1 MSTSPPCP
9 NCGFENSPGAKFCAN
24 CGIPQGRRCPE
35 CGSEVAEAARFCS
48 NCGIPLA
55 AGARIDAGGRPQVT
69 AGGRAGAVP
78 PQEVP
83 AEARKV
89 ITVLFADL
97 AGSTALTE
105 RLDPEEARQVVG
117 RFYDVVQHVVERWFA
132 GSVANYLGDG
142 VLAVFGLPAAHED
155 DPERAVRAG
164 LAIRDAMPVLNTHL
178 GSTFGVQLAVRIGIN
193 TGEVVAASGS
203 TFDRDF
209 LISDAVTTAARL
221 QQTVGAGTVV
231 VGERT
236 HRLTK
241 ESIEYA
247 DLPPLQVKG
256 KGETLAA
263 WAAVRARPEASD
275 VRRIAAPL
283 VGRHGE
289 LALLRHLYQR
299 TQEDVRPHLV
309 TLMGQPGIGK
319 SRLLRE
325 FLAEVREAD
334 PPPLVLRGRSV
345 AFGWQI
351 GYHALLDILRSQA
364 GLMDT
369 DAPDVVREKI
379 ERWLHGALPAGD
391 GVLDGLLLTFGGEQ
405 AGADP
410 VEIRRQLF
418 DAWVGL
424 VTGLSVHRP
433 VVLALEDIHWADD
446 GVLDLVELLAD
457 RASTLPVFII
467 CVARPELFERRPNWG
482 GGRRSATNID
492 LPPLRANEVEQLVAA
507 LGSQGLAKDV
517 VRTIAQRAEGNP
529 LFVEEL
535 VRMIME
541 GSLPGAQIPDTV
553 QAVITARIDRL
564 PAAERRALQAAAVIG
579 RTFWPS
585 AVSSLAGLEPDE
597 TSTVLE
603 SLIAK
608 ELILRRPAST
618 IAGEDEFAFRHIL
631 TRDVAYNLL
640 PRTHRQPAHAQ
651 IVRWLEGR
659 LAGRIE
665 EVIEVLA
672 EHLRVAGDERAAT
685 YLHRAGNKARRQ
697 YANADALRL
706 FAQALEAAG
715 SGPADPAL
723 AAAIHR
729 DRGDVHQLLGEYEA
743 AMEAYEAGLRAA
755 REARDTVLEAALQTK
770 IGLIY
775 HRRMDL
781 EEAERH
787 FEQAADAAR
796 RAGAGAVLG
805 QALIDLANIAWDRGV
820 MAPDHPALQEGLA
833 LLRQAGDDAGVARA
847 LNLMSMIYVGAGL
860 GAQAVAA
867 ATEGLTAARTAG
879 DRSREATSLSYL
891 CVINGFLGQYRIALR
906 HGDDALQ
913 IAEQIGDRR
922 RIAYTR
928 FFMGRIQTSF
938 GMWPEAL
945 ANLEMARSKIQG
957 LARIQYPW
965 LYYFSGLAYQLTGQH
980 EDAMA
985 MWRAGAKVESRSP
998 AWRKISLISAIE
1010 VARHE
1015 GDQDS
1020 LMRALDEVVALPG
1033 GTFIPSDVEATL
1045 LVGEALLD
1053 ADRPADFT
1061 AFVEACRPGM
1071 ERFGS
1076 LPGLASLAMLDARA
1090 TALHGD
1096 AAGAEALLGRAMQWS
1111 DEAEDAHRRWRARE
1125 LRVELLDTA
1134 ADRVALA
1141 AFLEGI
1147 AGRLPE
1153 GLRRSFVQSPRVAA
1167 FLT

>member
-1 MSTSPPCP
+1 M
-9 NCGFENSPGAKFCAN
+9 G
-24 CGIPQGRRCPE
+24 
-35 CGSEVAEAARFCS
+35 
-48 NCGIPLA
+48 
-55 AGARIDAGGRPQVT
+55 T
-69 AGGRAGAVP
+69 AGGDVP
-78 PQEVP
+78 V
-83 AEARKV
+83 EARKV
-89 ITVLFADL
+89 VTVLFADL

-142 VLAVFGLPAAHED
+142 VLAIFGLPTAHED

-164 LAIRDAMPVLNTHL
+164 LAIRDAMPVLNAHL
-178 GSTFGVQLAVRIGIN
+178 NSTFGVHLAVRIGVN

-221 QQTVGAGTVV
+221 QQTVGEGTVV

-241 ESIEYA
+241 ERIDYTA
-247 DLPPLQVKG
+247 LPPLRVKG
-256 KGETLAA
+256 KEEALAA
-263 WAAVRARPEASD
+263 WSAARARPETSD

-283 VGRHGE
+283 VGRHAE

-299 TQEDVRPHLV
+299 TQTDGRLHLV
-309 TLMGQPGIGK
+309 SVTGQPGIGK

-325 FLAEVREAD
+325 FLAEVRDFD

-369 DAPDVVREKI
+369 DAPDLVREKVQG
-379 ERWLHGALPAGD
+379 WLRDALPSSA
-391 GVLDGLLLTFGGEQ
+391 GVLDGLLLTFGGE
-405 AGADP
+405 GTDADP
-410 VEIRRQLF
+410 GEVRRQLF
-418 DAWVGL
+418 EAWIGL
-424 VTGLSVHRP
+424 VAGLSAHRP
-433 VVLALEDIHWADD
+433 VVLALEDIHWADE

-457 RASTLPVFII
+457 RASTLPVFIV
-467 CVARPELFERRPNWG
+467 CVARPELLERRPSWG
-482 GGRRSATNID
+482 GGRRNATNID
-492 LPPLRANEVEQLVAA
+492 LPPLRVDEVEQLVAS

-517 VRTIAQRAEGNP
+517 VRTIAQRADGNP

-541 GSLPGAQIPDTV
+541 GSLPGAQIPETV

-564 PAAERRALQAAAVIG
+564 AAAERRALQAAAVIG

-585 AVSSLAGLEPDE
+585 AVASLAGMEPDE
-597 TSTVLE
+597 TDAVLQ
-603 SLIAK
+603 SLVGK

-631 TRDVAYNLL
+631 TRDVAYHLL

-659 LAGRIE
+659 LGERVE
-665 EVIEVLA
+665 EAIEVLA
-672 EHLRVAGDERAAT
+672 EHLRVAGDERAAA
-685 YLHRAGNKARRQ
+685 YLHRAANKARRQ

-715 SGPADPAL
+715 PAPADPSL
-723 AAAIHR
+723 VAAIHR
-729 DRGDVHQLLGEYEA
+729 DRGDVHQLMGEYA
-743 AMEAYEAGLRAA
+743 MAMEAYETGLRGA
-755 REARDTVLEAALQTK
+755 REAGNTAQEAVLQTK

-775 HRRMDL
+775 HRQMNL

-787 FEQAADAAR
+787 FEQAAEAAR
-796 RAGAGAVLG
+796 RTGARAVLG
-805 QALIDLANIAWDRGV
+805 QALIDLTNIAWDRGV
-820 MAPDHPALQEGLA
+820 MSPDHPALQEGLA
-833 LLRQAGDDAGVARA
+833 LLREAGDDAGVARA
-847 LNLMSMIYVGAGL
+847 LNLQSMVYVGAGQ
-860 GAQAVAA
+860 GEQAVAA
-867 ATEGLTAARTAG
+867 ATEGLTAARAAG

-891 CVINGFLGQYRIALR
+891 CVINGFLGKYRTALQF
-906 HGDDALQ
+906 GDKALQ

-922 RIAYTR
+922 RTAYTR
-928 FFMGRIQTSF
+928 FFVGRIQTSF
-938 GMWPEAL
+938 GLWPEAL

-965 LYYFSGLAYQLTGQH
+965 LYYFSGLAYQLTGQLD
-980 EDAMA
+980 EAVA
-985 MWRAGAKVESRSP
+985 MWRAGAEVESRSP

-1010 VARHE
+1010 VARHTDD
-1015 GDQDS
+1015 GAA
-1020 LMRALDEVVALPG
+1020 LTRALDETLALPAS
-1033 GTFIPSDVEATL
+1033 TFIPSDVEATQ
-1045 LVGEALLD
+1045 LVGETLLD
-1053 ADRPADFT
+1053 VGRYDDFT
-1061 AFVEACRPGM
+1061 RFLAACRPGM
-1071 ERFGS
+1071 ERFAS
-1076 LPGLASLAMLDARA
+1076 LPGLASLAMLDARIA
-1090 TALHGD
+1090 ARAGEAAD
-1096 AAGAEALLGRAMQWS
+1096 ARIFIAQAVRMS

-1125 LRVELLDTA
+1125 LKVELLGTPE
-1134 ADRVALA
+1134 DRAELA
-1141 AFLEGI
+1141 AFLGDI
-1147 AGRLPE
+1147 AGRLPDA
-1153 GLRRSFVQSPRVAA
+1153 LQRSFLASPRVAA
-1167 FLT
+1167 FIGDTVG